1 MHGSNAQHKATC
13 RRQQKGGNR
22 GWEHGHVCKRDGDGA
37 VGGNCQG
44 NSQATADQVLE
55 ASGTTAQ
62 IMVRTFE
69 GMVIMV
75 ETACGDTCA
84 HVKER
89 IEDKTG
95 VPVGEFKQREEQ
107 QSQQQ
112 LHLL

>member
-1 MHGSNAQHKATC
+1 
-13 RRQQKGGNR
+13 
-22 GWEHGHVCKRDGDGA
+22 
-37 VGGNCQG
+37 
-44 NSQATADQVLE
+44 
-55 ASGTTAQ
+55 
-62 IMVRTFE
+62 
-69 GMVIMV
+69 MV